1 MDAEVTEFHI
11 TKCVRLAPNTGYGLA
26 EKYFSVNAEKNGV
39 SDLAIKVVN
48 GYSVEAEF
56 EAKTSEGVD
65 SDKEE
70 MVLVELEEDGWKVIP
85 LSVEQL
91 KQILE

>member
-1 MDAEVTEFHI
+1 MKVEIARILKQE
-11 TKCVRLAPNTGYGLA
+11 GY
-26 EKYFSVNAEKNGV
+26 
-39 SDLAIKVVN
+39 IN
-48 GYSVEAEF
+48 GYSVEAELKV
-56 EAKTSEGVD
+56 KTSEGVD